1 MFYLDLIEEFPRNPG
16 YTQFEKILVAA
27 KRAKDLHEEDR
38 APLAHNHLT
47 AAYTALQ
54 EYKEGAIL
62 PTYREE
68 QPVPLIEEEPEDSE
82 EEE

>member
-1 MFYLDLIEEFPRNPG
+1 MSYLELVEEFPKNPDH
-16 YTQFEKILVAA
+16 TLFEKILVAA
-27 KRAKDLHEEDR
+27 RRAKDLHEEDR

-54 EYKEGAIL
+54 EYKEKAIL
-62 PTYREE
+62 PTYRKAE
-68 QPVPLIEEEPEDSE
+68 PVALIEEEPEESE